1 LPVNSFYKIKNLP
14 VILVAVIIAMVIGN
28 IFYYHGL
35 YKKQINYIENLLD
48 RQVQIVGL
56 SVDNTDDGFISDLHQ
71 IFLSEDITQ
80 FFSNKEQQIRTV
92 DKMKL
97 FFSKYSDLITGIKLY
112 DNNKNEFTL
121 KKDETGNNWLEQIF
135 VLHVQ
140 GEIITRE
147 ILIRGNRNYE
157 YYLPIENNNV
167 LFGNISVTI
176 DYQKYFKEIFT
187 AFNLKDYQWQW
198 VLNDIGEII
207 YTNNDENLKYF
218 QLQKIIKGLS
228 GGKVENIIHRAQGN
242 GKSREIISS
251 YYSTQLLQ
259 KKFGLVFSS
268 PTDRIQKYIIRNSL
282 MMGLGTLLL
291 FLLTVWT
298 LWKYLKAQRS
308 EINRLEA
315 SEKMLF
321 KMIEEMPVGVIIHN
335 KNREIIKAN
344 RKAAEQYSYSGEAEM
359 KGKIFPEPAV
369 TDENNY
375 FAKHLGSIFSPDQ
388 FVILKKDSGE
398 IILLRTS
405 IPVNFQGE
413 DASLEMLVDVT
424 TLESARKLEANASSS
439 KSEFLARMSYEVRTP
454 LNGIIGMTDILE
466 KQNLTNESKDILGL
480 LRRSAEVLLNIIND
494 ILDFSKIESG
504 KMILD
509 EIPFNL
515 REEIVYCY
523 DLARTGIKEGQVA
536 LNCNVDENVP
546 DKVIGDPF
554 RLRQILTNFIKLS
567 VESTDKGVISLK
579 CRLVDNTEGKVRLA
593 FELSDTGK
601 AFDKA
606 TLKKIFGDYV
616 NIESKIHQNDDDSGF
631 GTILARQLVD
641 LMGGEFSVDSPSGLD
656 GDKGKKINFTI
667 VIYSNEKTQKDLHF
681 EDILTFGQ
689 VKTLAV
695 TGSQTRDEEI
705 LGTLHKLGLALTV
718 TAYQKSTISQL
729 KSSLS
734 YPQGRYH
741 LVVILDNREFNGF
754 EAAKEICD
762 NNLSGQFIMAVISSN
777 DVRGNLQKCITMGI
791 DHYIVKPYEI
801 KELYDTVK
809 SSFPYIDKSA
819 PEGQKEKVR
828 KDLRIL
834 VVEDN
839 KMNQKVVGTM
849 LKSLGYS
856 YDFADNGFEGF
867 IQAKTRRYDVIFMDL
882 IMPEMDGFE
891 SSRKILEHDNSL
903 LIVAFTADNMPD
915 SKRKAE
921 LSGIK
926 EFIPKPVRIDDL
938 KKFFSRHFNGN

>member
-1 LPVNSFYKIKNLP
+1 MITGSF
-14 VILVAVIIAMVIGN
+14 
-28 IFYYHGL
+28 FYYNGL
-35 YKKQINYIENLLD
+35 YKKQINYIKNLLD

-56 SVDNTDDGFISDLHQ
+56 SVDNTDDGFVNDLHQ
-71 IFLSEDITQ
+71 IILSEDITQ
-80 FFSNKEQQIRTV
+80 FFTNKEQQIRTV

-97 FFSKYSDLITGIKLY
+97 FFSKYEDLITGIKLY

-135 VLHVQ
+135 VLHVK

-147 ILIRGNRNYE
+147 SLIQEDRNYE
-157 YYLPIENNNV
+157 YYLPVINNNV
-167 LFGNISVTI
+167 LFGNIAVTV
-176 DYQKYFKEIFT
+176 DYQKYFDEIFT

-198 VLNDIGEII
+198 VLNDTGEII
-207 YTNNDENLKYF
+207 YNNNEENLKYF
-218 QLQKIIKGLS
+218 QLQKITKGLA
-228 GGKVENIIHRAQGN
+228 GGAVENIIHRAEGN

-251 YYSTQLLQ
+251 YYSTQLLHRRL
-259 KKFGLVFSS
+259 GLVFSS
-268 PTDRIQKYIIRNSL
+268 PTDKIQKYIIRSSL
-282 MMGLGTLLL
+282 IMGLGTLFV
-291 FLLTVWT
+291 FLLI
-298 LWKYLKAQRS
+298 LWSLWEYMKAQKS
-308 EINRLEA
+308 EIDRLKT

-321 KMIEEMPVGVIIHN
+321 KMIDEMPVGVIIHN

-344 RKAAEQYSYSGEAEM
+344 RKAAEQYSFSGEAEM
-359 KGKIFPEPAV
+359 TGKVFPETAV

-375 FAKHLGSIFSPDQ
+375 FSKHLGGIFSPDQ
-388 FVILKKDSGE
+388 FVILKKDAGD
-398 IILLRTS
+398 IILFRTS

-424 TLESARKLEANASSS
+424 MLESARKHEASASSA
-439 KSEFLARMSYEVRTP
+439 KSDFLARMSYEVRTP

-466 KQNLTNESKDILGL
+466 KQKLTDEAKDVLGL

-523 DLARTGIKEGQVA
+523 DLARTGIDEKQIS
-536 LNCNVDENVP
+536 LNCNVDEKVP

-554 RLRQILTNFIKLS
+554 KLRQILTNFFNHSI
-567 VESTDKGVISLK
+567 ESTSKGQINLECCLK
-579 CRLVDNTEGKVRLA
+579 DAADGMIRLR
-593 FELSDTGK
+593 FELADTGK

-606 TLKKIFGDYV
+606 TLKKIFGDYI
-616 NIESKIHQNDDDSGF
+616 NIESKIHQDDDTSGF

-641 LMGGEFSVDSPSGLD
+641 LMGGEFSVESPSGLD

-667 VIYSNEKTQKDLHF
+667 VVYTNEKPDKDLHF
-681 EDILTFGQ
+681 DEILTFGQ
-689 VKTLAV
+689 IKTLV
-695 TGSQTRDEEI
+695 ITGCQTRDEEI
-705 LGTLHKLGLALTV
+705 LGTLHKLGLTLTV
-718 TAYQKSTISQL
+718 TTYQKSTVRQIE
-729 KSSLS
+729 SSLNV
-734 YPQGRYH
+734 PQNRYN
-741 LVVILDNREFNGF
+741 LIVILDDKEFNGF
-754 EAAKEICD
+754 EAAKEISER
-762 NNLSGQFIMAVISSN
+762 NLSERFIMILISSN
-777 DVRGNLQKCITMGI
+777 DVRGNLLKCITMGI

-809 SSFPYIDKSA
+809 SNFPQIDRSA
-819 PEGQKEKVR
+819 PEIEKEIVR
-828 KDLRIL
+828 NNLRIL
-834 VVEDN
+834 IVEDN
-839 KMNQKVVGTM
+839 KMNQKVIGTM

-856 YDFADNGFEGF
+856 FDFADNGFEGF

-882 IMPEMDGFE
+882 IMPGMDGFE
-891 SSRKILEHDNSL
+891 SARKILEYDNTL
-903 LIVAFTADNMPD
+903 LIAAFTADNMPD

-926 EFIPKPVRIDDL
+926 EFLPKPVRLDDL
-938 KKFFSRHFNGN
+938 KKFFSRSFIRN

>member
-1 LPVNSFYKIKNLP
+1 LPVNSFYKIRNLSII
-14 VILVAVIIAMVIGN
+14 VILVITAMVTGDI
-28 IFYYHGL
+28 IYYHGL
-35 YKKQINYIENLLD
+35 YKKQISYIENLLD
-48 RQVQIVGL
+48 RQVQIAGL
-56 SVDNTDDGFISDLHQ
+56 SVDNTDEGFMSDLHQ
-71 IFLSEDITQ
+71 IFRPEEITR
-80 FFSNKEQQIRTV
+80 FFSNKEEQSRVV
-92 DKMKL
+92 DLMKL
-97 FFSKYSDLITGIKLY
+97 FFSKYPGLITGIKLY

-140 GEIITRE
+140 GEIIPRE
-147 ILIRGNRNYE
+147 ILIRGSRNYE
-157 YYLPIENNNV
+157 YYYPVISNNV
-167 LFGNISVTI
+167 LFGNISITV
-176 DYQKYFKEIFT
+176 DYQKYFREIFT

-198 VLNDIGEII
+198 VMNDIGEII
-207 YTNNDENLKYF
+207 YTNNDENLKYS
-218 QLQKIIKGLS
+218 QMQKITQGLS
-228 GGKVENIIHRAQGN
+228 KETVDNIVHRAEGN
-242 GKSREIISS
+242 GKSKEIISS
-251 YYSTQLLQ
+251 YYSTSLLQ
-259 KKFGLVFSS
+259 RKFGLVFSS

-282 MMGLGTLLL
+282 LMGLGTLLL
-291 FLLTVWT
+291 FLLTVWI
-298 LWKYLKAQRS
+298 LRKYLKEQKS
-308 EINRLEA
+308 EIERLQA

-321 KMIEEMPVGVIIHN
+321 SMIDEMPVGVIIHN

-344 RKAAEQYSYSGEAEM
+344 RKAAEQYSFSGEAEM
-359 KGKIFPEPAV
+359 KGKIFPEPAI

-375 FAKHLGSIFSPDQ
+375 FAKHLGGIFSPDK
-388 FVILKKDSGE
+388 FVILKKDAGE

-424 TLESARKLEANASSS
+424 TLELARKQEASASSA

-466 KQNLTNESKDILGL
+466 KQNLKGEAKDVLGL

-523 DLARTGIKEGQVA
+523 DLARTGINEKQVT
-536 LNCNVDENVP
+536 LNCTVDENVP

-554 RLRQILTNFIKLS
+554 RLRQILSNFINHS
-567 VESTDKGVISLK
+567 VESTEKGQINLK
-579 CRLVDNTEGKVRLA
+579 CRLIDINEGKARLG

-606 TLKKIFGDYV
+606 TLKKIFGDYINV
-616 NIESKIHQNDDDSGF
+616 ESKIHQDDDTSGF
-631 GTILARQLVD
+631 GTILARQLID
-641 LMGGEFSVDSPSGLD
+641 LMGGEFLVDSPSGLD

-667 VIYSNEKTQKDLHF
+667 VVYSNELTEKYLHF
-681 EDILTFGQ
+681 DDILTFGQ
-689 VKTLAV
+689 VKTLAI
-695 TGSQTRDEEI
+695 TGSQSRDEEI

-718 TAYQKSTISQL
+718 TAYQKSTVRQL
-729 KSSLS
+729 KSSLEF
-734 YPQGRYH
+734 PQGRYH
-741 LVVILDNREFNGF
+741 LVIILDDREFDGF
-754 EAAKEICD
+754 KAAKEIFD
-762 NNLSGQFIMAVISSN
+762 NGLSAQFIMVIISSN

-801 KELYDTVK
+801 KELYDSVK
-809 SSFPYIDKSA
+809 KSFPQIDKSV
-819 PEGQKEKVR
+819 PEVEKEKVR

-856 YDFADNGFEGF
+856 FDFADNGFEGF

-915 SKRKAE
+915 SKRKAD

-938 KKFFSRHFNGN
+938 KRFFSRHFNGN

>member
-1 LPVNSFYKIKNLP
+1 M
-14 VILVAVIIAMVIGN
+14 AIGDY
-28 IFYYHGL
+28 FYYHGL

-56 SVDNTDDGFISDLHQ
+56 SVDNTDDGFITDLHQ
-71 IFLSEDITQ
+71 IILSEDITQ
-80 FFSNKEQQIRTV
+80 FFSDKEQQIRTV

-97 FFSKYSDLITGIKLY
+97 FFSKYADLITGIKLY

-135 VLHVQ
+135 VLHVK

-147 ILIRGNRNYE
+147 LLIQGNRSYE
-157 YYLPIENNNV
+157 YYLPVVSNNV
-167 LFGNISVTI
+167 LFGNITI
-176 DYQKYFKEIFT
+176 TVDYQKYFEEIFT

-207 YTNNDENLKYF
+207 YDNNDENLKYF
-218 QLQKIIKGLS
+218 QLQRITEGLA
-228 GGKVENIIHRAQGN
+228 GGAVENIIHRADGN

-259 KKFGLVFSS
+259 RKFGLVFSS
-268 PTDRIQKYIIRNSL
+268 PTDRIQKYIIRSSL
-282 MMGLGTLLL
+282 IMGLGTLLI
-291 FLLTVWT
+291 FLLIVWA
-298 LWKYLKAQRS
+298 LWKYLKAQKS
-308 EINRLEA
+308 EIKRLGA

-359 KGKIFPEPAV
+359 AGKVFPEPAV

-375 FAKHLGSIFSPDQ
+375 FSKHLGGIFSPNQ
-388 FVILKKDSGE
+388 FVILKRDAGE
-398 IILLRTS
+398 IILFRTS

-413 DASLEMLVDVT
+413 DANLEMLVDVT
-424 TLESARKLEANASSS
+424 MLESAREQEASASSA

-454 LNGIIGMTDILE
+454 LNGIIGMADILE
-466 KQNLTNESKDILGL
+466 KQNLTGEAKDVLSL
-480 LRRSAEVLLNIIND
+480 LRRSSEVLLNIIND

-504 KMILD
+504 RMILD

-523 DLARTGIKEGQVA
+523 DLARTGIDEGQVT
-536 LNCNVDENVP
+536 LNCNVDENVS

-554 RLRQILTNFIKLS
+554 RLRQILTNFINHS
-567 VESTDKGVISLK
+567 VESTAKGQINLKCSLK
-579 CRLVDNTEGKVRLA
+579 DVNDGKVRLG
-593 FELSDTGK
+593 FELADTGK

-606 TLKKIFGDYV
+606 TLKKIFGDYI
-616 NIESKIHQNDDDSGF
+616 NIESKIHQDDDTSGF

-641 LMGGEFSVDSPSGLD
+641 LMGGEFSVDSPSGLE

-667 VIYSNEKTQKDLHF
+667 VVYSNEKPEKELHF
-681 EDILTFGQ
+681 DDILTFGQ
-689 VKTLAV
+689 VKTLV
-695 TGSQTRDEEI
+695 ITGSQARDEEI
-705 LGTLHKLGLALTV
+705 LGTLHKLGLTLTV
-718 TAYQKSTISQL
+718 TTYQKTTVRQL
-729 KSSLS
+729 ESSLN
-734 YPQGRYH
+734 YPRGRYH
-741 LVVILDNREFNGF
+741 LVVILDDREFNGF
-754 EAAKEICD
+754 EAAREIWE
-762 NNLSGQFIMAVISSN
+762 NNLSVQFIITVITSN
-777 DVRGNLQKCITMGI
+777 DVRGNLLKCITMGI
-791 DHYIVKPYEI
+791 DHYIIKPYEI

-809 SSFPYIDKSA
+809 SSFRQIDKSA
-819 PEGQKEKVR
+819 PESEKEKVR

-834 VVEDN
+834 IVEDN

-856 YDFADNGFEGF
+856 FDFADNGFEGF

-891 SSRKILEHDNSL
+891 SARKILEHDNTL

-915 SKRKAE
+915 SKIKAE

-938 KKFFSRHFNGN
+938 KRFFSRYFIRN

>member
-1 LPVNSFYKIKNLP
+1 LPVNNIYTIKKIPALT
-14 VILVAVIIAMVIGN
+14 VTVIIVFIIGN
-28 IFYYHGL
+28 FFYYNGL
-35 YKKQINYIENLLD
+35 YKKQINYISNLLD

-56 SVDNTDDGFISDLHQ
+56 SVDNTDNGFAGDLHQ
-71 IFLSEDITQ
+71 IGLSEDIAQ
-80 FFSNKEQQIRTV
+80 FFNDQEQRTRTV
-92 DKMKL
+92 DRMKL
-97 FFSKYSDLITGIKLY
+97 FFSKYEDLITGIKLY

-147 ILIRGNRNYE
+147 VLIQENRNYE
-157 YYLPIENNNV
+157 YYLPVVNNNV
-167 LFGNISVTI
+167 LFGNVVVTV
-176 DYQKYFKEIFT
+176 DYQKYFNEIFT

-198 VLNDIGEII
+198 VINDIGEVI
-207 YTNNDENLKYF
+207 YNNSGENLKYSH
-218 QLQKIIKGLS
+218 LQKITEGLA
-228 GGKVENIIHRAQGN
+228 GGAVENIIHRADGN
-242 GKSREIISS
+242 ERSREIISS

-259 KKFGLVFSS
+259 KNFGLVFSS
-268 PTDRIQKYIIRNSL
+268 PTDKIQKYIIKNSL
-282 MMGLGTLLL
+282 FMGLTTLIA
-291 FLLTVWT
+291 FLLIV
-298 LWKYLKAQRS
+298 LSLLKYLKSQKS
-308 EINRLEA
+308 KIERLSN

-321 KMIEEMPVGVIIHN
+321 KMLEEMPVGVVIHN

-344 RKAAEQYSYSGEAEM
+344 KKAAEQYSFSSEAEM
-359 KGKIFPEPAV
+359 TGKIFPETTV

-375 FAKHLGSIFSPDQ
+375 FSKHLGGIFSPDQ
-388 FVILKKDSGE
+388 FVILRKDTGE
-398 IILLRTS
+398 IILFRTS
-405 IPVNFQGE
+405 IPVNFHGE
-413 DASLEMLVDVT
+413 DANMEMLVDVT
-424 TLESARKLEANASSS
+424 MLESARKQEANASSA

-466 KQNLTNESKDILGL
+466 KQNLTGESRDALGL

-523 DLARTGIKEGQVA
+523 DLSRSGLDEKQVT

-554 RLRQILTNFIKLS
+554 RLRQILTNFINHS
-567 VESTDKGVISLK
+567 IESTGKGQINLK
-579 CRLVDNTEGKVRLA
+579 CCLKEATEGKIKLG
-593 FELSDTGK
+593 FELADTGK
-601 AFDKA
+601 SFDKA
-606 TLKKIFGDYV
+606 TLKKIFGDYI
-616 NIESKIHQNDDDSGF
+616 NIESKVHQDDDASGF
-631 GTILARQLVD
+631 GTVLARQLVD
-641 LMGGEFSVDSPSGLD
+641 LMGGEFTVESPSGLD
-656 GDKGKKINFTI
+656 GDKGKKINFSI
-667 VIYSNEKTQKDLHF
+667 VVYSNEKPEKNLHF
-681 EDILTFGQ
+681 DDILTFGQ
-689 VKTLAV
+689 IKTLV
-695 TGSQTRDEEI
+695 ITGSQTRDEEI

-718 TAYQKSTISQL
+718 TTFQKSTVRQI

-734 YPQGRYH
+734 FSQNRYH
-741 LVVILDNREFNGF
+741 LVVILDDAEFNGF
-754 EAAKEICD
+754 EAAKEIWES
-762 NNLSGQFIMAVISSN
+762 NLSEQFVITIISSN
-777 DVRGNLQKCITMGI
+777 DIKGNLLKCITMGI

-801 KELYDTVK
+801 RELYDTVK
-809 SSFPYIDKSA
+809 SSFPQVEKNA
-819 PEGQKEKVR
+819 PEGEKEKVR

-834 VVEDN
+834 IVEDN
-839 KMNQKVVGTM
+839 KMNQKVIGTM

-856 YDFADNGFEGF
+856 FDFADNGFEGF

-891 SSRKILEHDNSL
+891 SARKILEYDNTL
-903 LIVAFTADNMPD
+903 LIAAFTADNMPD

-938 KKFFSRHFNGN
+938 KKFFSRYFMRN